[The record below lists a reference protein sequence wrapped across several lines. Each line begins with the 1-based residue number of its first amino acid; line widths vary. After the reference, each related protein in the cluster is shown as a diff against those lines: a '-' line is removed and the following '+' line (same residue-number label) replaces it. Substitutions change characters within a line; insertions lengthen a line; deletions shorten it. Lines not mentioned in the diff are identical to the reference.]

1 MSLFLELLV
10 YLMQTLNILWHFPTA
25 TGSCG
30 SYTRVWQIPPA
41 SKAPVSS
48 ATSFAICRAWRF
60 NFSTL
65 SSLLMDFSFSRW
77 AQYFWYLIRIFI
89 SFHRI
94 HWIYKFCIQRISTC
108 LYTFVSKNFQE
119 SLLFELYF
127 GINKHV
133 AYLSHTLIILSTILR
148 RDIDDST
155 EDNQA

>member
-1 MSLFLELLV
+1 MQRSLIYMSLFLELLV
-10 YLMQTLNILWHFPTA
+10 YLMQTLNILWHFSTA

-48 ATSFAICRAWRF
+48 ATSLAICRAWRF

-77 AQYFWYLIRIFI
+77 AQYFWYLLRIFI

-94 HWIYKFCIQRISTC
+94 YWIYKFCIQRISTC
-108 LYTFVSKNFQE
+108 RSVYTFVCINNIFKNR
-119 SLLFELYF
+119 YF
-127 GINKHV
+127 FS
-133 AYLSHTLIILSTILR
+133 YIL
-148 RDIDDST
+148 
-155 EDNQA
+155 A